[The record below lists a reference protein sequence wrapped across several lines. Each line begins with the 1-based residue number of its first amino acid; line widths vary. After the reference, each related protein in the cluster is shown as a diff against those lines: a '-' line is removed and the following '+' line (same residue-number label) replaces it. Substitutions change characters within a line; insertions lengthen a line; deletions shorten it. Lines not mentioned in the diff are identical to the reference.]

1 MQETQAQS
9 LGWEDPLEEGMATHS
24 SIVDWRIP
32 WMRSLASYSPRS
44 NKELHRTETTEHVYT
59 HKYTLTQ
66 RWKTGNPQEKLS
78 TQIYF
83 RGSYN
88 HVSHHSFLNL
98 NIYIYIYIYTYNHAS
113 VNI

>member
-9 LGWEDPLEEGMATHS
+9 LGWEDTLEEGMATHS

-32 WMRSLASYSPRS
+32 WTRSLASYSPRS
-44 NKELHRTETTEHVYT
+44 NKELHRTEATEHVYT

-78 TQIYF
+78 TQIYL
-83 RGSYN
+83 RGSDN

-98 NIYIYIYIYTYNHAS
+98 NIYINIC
-113 VNI
+113 VNIIMHL